1 MNSGEP
7 ITIKLVVVGDGS
19 VGKTCILLRYYLM
32 NNISY
37 TTDKFPTDYVPT
49 VFDNYTSQVQVDDKM
64 VNLSLWYQEP
74 NIIGILQDR
83 KPTIAWELWVTDKQI
98 SS

>member
-19 VGKTCILLRYYLM
+19 VGKTCILLRYYLI

-49 VFDNYTSQVQVDDKM
+49 VFDNYTS
-64 VNLSLWYQEP
+64 
-74 NIIGILQDR
+74 
-83 KPTIAWELWVTDKQI
+83 
-98 SS
+98 